1 LHPITINAALLAKQ
15 GQHAVLI
22 HFPIALF
29 LTGMALDFS
38 AYRTT
43 HRTTH

>member
-1 LHPITINAALLAKQ
+1 MN
-15 GQHAVLI
+15 

-38 AYRTT
+38 AHRTT
-43 HRTTH
+43 HRLLAATAWAIRWQRSGSSGGLD